1 MTLQWVAFRAP
12 GVEVSYPCPPPF
24 RRGPEKPRGRSRTMT
39 ATVRIAALPVLT
51 VRRYIDHGRIYS
63 ACCR

>member
-1 MTLQWVAFRAP
+1 MT
-12 GVEVSYPCPPPF
+12 VS
-24 RRGPEKPRGRSRTMT
+24 
-39 ATVRIAALPVLT
+39 VRLAALPVLPVLT